1 MSMQKNINFF
11 FFYIFYAGKNI
22 RKDGINDFLLLSL
35 LPFSPLQISTHIQV
49 EPAKMLCLGSNP
61 SKTAHCSYDK
71 SLNMANRALPDLP
84 LCALSATYHPVSHC
98 ILCFDQARRF
108 SAPPSHVDSQ
118 FQVLTHDIPSVWNIT
133 VHFQNTKTNTH
144 THTHTHTHTYTAPPA
159 SSCS

>member
-1 MSMQKNINFF
+1 
-11 FFYIFYAGKNI
+11 
-22 RKDGINDFLLLSL
+22 
-35 LPFSPLQISTHIQV
+35 
-49 EPAKMLCLGSNP
+49 MLCLGSNP

-144 THTHTHTHTYTAPPA
+144 THTHTHTLHLLLLHAA
-159 SSCS
+159 SHHICFAHCKSLEPRTQFQDSSMYWRVGR